1 VTERSGRE
9 EEVILVRVDDE
20 ATDGDAG
27 ADADDAEGED
37 GSGGEDGSEGED
49 EGEDESEDG
58 SEGEDE
64 SEDGSEGED
73 EGEDESEGEGRGGGG
88 GGEAHEHRI
97 VAWKNFCMHEP
108 DQRLD
113 RGVGRGA
120 AMRDGEIIC
129 PRHGSMFD
137 AATGYC
143 DNGEAAGQSLV
154 GVDVAVRDGTVYL
167 TDEGLRYAHAGGI
180 DEDDGPSSTS
190 HISF

>member
-1 VTERSGRE
+1 MTDAAPIVDVDEVPEVGTYLFTVTERNGRE
-9 EEVILVRVDDE
+9 EEVILVRIENE
-20 ATDGDAG
+20 ARDGDGDGDAG
-27 ADADDAEGED
+27 ADTDGDGRDDDESD
-37 GSGGEDGSEGED
+37 GHEGGENHDG
-49 EGEDESEDG
+49 
-58 SEGEDE
+58 
-64 SEDGSEGED
+64 
-73 EGEDESEGEGRGGGG
+73 
-88 GGEAHEHRI
+88 RI
-97 VAWKNFCMHEP
+97 AAWKNFCMHEP

-120 AMRDGEIIC
+120 AMRDGELIC

-143 DNGEAAGQSLV
+143 DNGEAAGQTLV

-167 TDEGLRYAHAGGI
+167 TDEGLTYEHAGGI

>member
-1 VTERSGRE
+1 MTDATPIVDVEEVPDVGTYLFTVTERSGRE
-9 EEVILVRVDDE
+9 EEGILVRVDDE

-27 ADADDAEGED
+27 ADTDGDDVGTGGDGDARDRVDADE
-37 GSGGEDGSEGED
+37 
-49 EGEDESEDG
+49 
-58 SEGEDE
+58 
-64 SEDGSEGED
+64 
-73 EGEDESEGEGRGGGG
+73 RV
-88 GGEAHEHRI
+88 

-167 TDEGLRYAHAGGI
+167 TDEGLTYEHAGGV